1 MSNANGG
8 TIVVRI
14 EGRDVGLSDLLA
26 RVNSQMNSSGASVRN
41 YATAMSQIDP
51 ATRSAE
57 SELARYAQSLA
68 SVAAKSGD
76 TGGAVKILG
85 QALQQLTP
93 ATTSANQVQAQLQG
107 YLNNQ
112 AAAAEKASFSLGNL
126 AKGLYVLQAGYQA
139 VMQVASAAI
148 EAIGKGNEL
157 EKTLLTFRVLS
168 GTQEQYQQ
176 NLVLARQQQDRFGGS
191 LQDTVEGMSNF
202 ANLSRRTGIEIS
214 KLTNLARAMAIIDPA
229 QGFKGAGIALK
240 EFFSGDIT
248 SLARRFEIPRGALN
262 DIKNIADEGERFAA
276 LEQTLAQYGITTEL
290 LAAQA
295 NSTATAYAKLSGS
308 AADAQAAIGQGLAK
322 IFQPLAEGTAKVL
335 NQVADGITTL
345 VTRGEQLDQFKK
357 RIYDLTQTGGLD
369 AFNAKI
375 REIND
380 QLPWYAGKLN
390 ELTPAQYAFAS
401 SLINTGTAADQA
413 INKASELGNSL
424 QYVMTTVNRHAV
436 EINIA
441 NLTTADSFEAYS
453 QAAFR
458 AAAADENGALFA
470 QQVAIA
476 IANKRISVE
485 QGTQALTQYSAY
497 MEQAAASE
505 NNQNAA
511 TTAALGATQLF
522 TAELTANTLEAAN
535 SAIQSEALKVQQ
547 EALMNAAL
555 AAAQG
560 MGVTA
565 QSAAVL
571 ANQFGI
577 TTSQAFGLISA
588 LQQLQM
594 AKAAQDT
601 KTSGIPQGYFQV
613 ATGFADPIELKK
625 YKDLEKA
632 KQDYII
638 ATGKTAEK
646 LQIERD
652 RLRGLS
658 QDSTEY
664 WQQLAKV
671 TNLEQQLQREQDK
684 KGKGGAPKLTP
695 NEKINVGLLDQLDKY
710 NAKFEDA
717 EAEHYDKLAEIYADY
732 NKKVEEQMRKNEVS
746 KRRSRADFYS
756 GLQDAKGID
765 TQKFAAQYEEAFQ
778 KAQEIAQSGK
788 AKLAQEYLE
797 MRQKQIEEMKQ
808 LDEDAA
814 KIKEDQKSG
823 DLSKKDAEAQLA
835 YLEGRRKLIQEAQDE
850 ELKQLQDSGDEYQ
863 NQLNEK
869 LTAEEQRYNEQVDK
883 ISNSAERA
891 ADAKIKHAERSKI
904 AVDAENKSLA
914 DQAGIYDRI
923 AAKNGGQ
930 VPQSR
935 QTPTGTASK
944 PTAADN
950 EGQKPVN
957 VEASNPIPVSSAE
970 ALLVRQAEAFFV
982 RDDAVFGAIGDMASR
997 MEGKLGEVVGAVN
1010 DAKTAISSA
1019 VSAVEGA
1026 VGRIKINVTN
1036 SVVQQ

>member
-8 TIVVRI
+8 TIVVRV

-26 RVNSQMNSSGASVRN
+26 RINSQMNSSGANVRN

-51 ATRSAE
+51 ATRQAE

-68 SVAAKSGD
+68 AVAAKSGD

-107 YLNNQ
+107 YLNQ
-112 AAAAEKASFSLGNL
+112 QEAAANKASFSLGNL

-248 SLARRFEIPRGALN
+248 SLARRFEIPHGALN

-276 LEQTLAQYGITTEL
+276 LEKTLAQYGITTEL

-295 NSTATAYAKLSGS
+295 NSTATAYAKLSGN

-322 IFQPLAEGTAKVL
+322 VFQPLAEGAANVFR
-335 NQVADGITTL
+335 QVADGIGTL
-345 VTRGEQLDQFKK
+345 VTRSQQLDNFKS
-357 RIYDLTQTGGLD
+357 RIFDLTRTEGLD

-375 REIND
+375 RAVNE
-380 QLPWYAGKLN
+380 QLPFYAGKLQ

-401 SLINTGTAADQA
+401 SLVQTGVAADQA
-413 INKASELGNSL
+413 INKATELGNSF
-424 QYVMTTVNRHAV
+424 QYVMTTVDRHAV
-436 EINIA
+436 QVNIA
-441 NLTTADSFEAYS
+441 NLASAASFETYS

-458 AAAADENGALFA
+458 AAEADANGAVFA

-476 IANKRISVE
+476 IANKRISVD
-485 QGTQALTQYSAY
+485 QGIAALNQYSAA
-497 MEQAAASE
+497 MEAS
-505 NNQNAA
+505 NAA
-511 TTAALGATQLF
+511 ETAQTGSTQQALQATQVF
-522 TAELTANTLEAAN
+522 TQELTNNALEAAN
-535 SAIQSEALKVQQ
+535 SAIQSDALKLKQ
-547 EALMNAAL
+547 EQLTNAAI

-560 MGVTA
+560 MGATA
-565 QSAAVL
+565 QSAAL
-571 ANQFGI
+571 LGQQFSI
-577 TTSQAFGLISA
+577 TTSQAYGLISA
-588 LQQLQM
+588 MQQLQVAQ
-594 AKAAQDT
+594 AKKDSGLSPRDYDTNAEFLAA
-601 KTSGIPQGYFQV
+601 V
-613 ATGFADPIELKK
+613 
-625 YKDLEKA
+625 KDAEA
-632 KQDYII
+632 KQKAFEAQQKYNFSVADTAGKLSI
-638 ATGKTAEK
+638 A
-646 LQIERD
+646 RD
-652 RLRGLS
+652 ELS
-658 QDSTEY
+658 RTTKGTEEY
-664 WQQLAKV
+664 WQALTKVDGLQKQLD
-671 TNLEQQLQREQDK
+671 NEK
-684 KGKGGAPKLTP
+684 KKPAGAPKLTP

-710 NAKFEDA
+710 NNKFEDA
-717 EAEHYDKLAEIYADY
+717 EQQHYDKLAAIYADY

-746 KRRSRADFYS
+746 KSRSRADFYS

-823 DLSKKDAEAQLA
+823 NLSKKDAEAQLA
-835 YLEGRRKLIQEAQDE
+835 YLEGRRKLIQDAQDE
-850 ELKQLQDSGDEYQ
+850 ELKQLQEGGDEYQ

-869 LTAEEQRYNEQVDK
+869 LTAEEQRYNEQADK
-883 ISNSAERA
+883 ISLSAERA

-904 AVDAENKSLA
+904 AVDAENKALA

-930 VPQSR
+930 VPRSTIDATQAA
-935 QTPTGTASK
+935 QPK
-944 PTAADN
+944 AADN